1 MDEEGADV
9 EDEDSG
15 RNEKKDSGKM
25 SAIHFLLLKLDW
37 DSQHQ
42 YYIKYIRSIHRQN
55 GMLNFVKISRNR
67 MTTVVLIA
75 LNKRFFPVEGPDPAA
90 EFKCFRQQ
98 L

>member
-1 MDEEGADV
+1 M
-9 EDEDSG
+9 
-15 RNEKKDSGKM
+15 KKGLMLRTRIVVATRKKTP
-25 SAIHFLLLKLDW
+25 AKCRQFIFLLLKLDW

-75 LNKRFFPVEGPDPAA
+75 LN
-90 EFKCFRQQ
+90 
-98 L
+98 